1 MRMLSARVH
10 GHVLYRLLRLASL
23 FFLDEPLLVA
33 MTGVESTRLQGKI
46 KDAWD
51 LYECATRWEIA
62 ILPSLN
68 V

>member
-1 MRMLSARVH
+1 M
-10 GHVLYRLLRLASL
+10 LRLASL